1 MRAYASTNA
10 CWRRQHICPATLGL
24 NLSRNSYTAFT
35 RTHTYIVSTMAGK
48 MERINITRKPRGP
61 GQLNQAPQNTPRRG
75 QNLTQ
80 HRNYPRRPLISNINH
95 DTPQKLTTI
104 LQQIETHGHSILT
117 MIVDFLNRT
126 DIEDGD
132 ALMCDR
138 FRTRSTR
145 ELRDGLKFSRKK
157 DAAQQTLMKQLITM
171 RGSLPTHSLI
181 KFYES
186 KEQLVKQHQEL
197 KAFTA
202 LCESK
207 LRLIRIFNNLGVKHQ
222 HGIKSLDFK
231 DALPEILERNLK
243 KLESEEETGPNKEQ
257 TITDDGLDDGLNDR
271 KVDAQDLPE
280 TTDIK

>member
-1 MRAYASTNA
+1 
-10 CWRRQHICPATLGL
+10 
-24 NLSRNSYTAFT
+24 
-35 RTHTYIVSTMAGK
+35 MAGK
-48 MERINITRKPRGP
+48 IERKNIAHIRKPRGP
-61 GQLNQAPQNTPRRG
+61 GSLSQAPQSTPRRG
-75 QNLTQ
+75 QNLNQ
-80 HRNYPRRPLISNINH
+80 HHHTPRRTSFTNH
-95 DTPQKLTTI
+95 DYNIPPKLTTI
-104 LQQIETHGHSILT
+104 SQQIDTHGNEILT

-126 DIEDGD
+126 DIENSD

-157 DAAQQTLMKQLITM
+157 DTTQKNLMKQLLAL
-171 RGSLPTHSLI
+171 RGTLPTPALI

-207 LRLIRIFNNLGVKHQ
+207 IRLVRIFNNLGDRVTEFKHQ
-222 HGIKSLDFK
+222 NGIKSLDFK

-243 KLESEEETGPNKEQ
+243 KLESEEDTEQNKEQ
-257 TITDDGLDDGLNDR
+257 MKTDDGLNDENMES
-271 KVDAQDLPE
+271 QELPE
-280 TTDIK
+280 SENEK